1 MLHEKNICDQFMKTI
16 DRLIEEENTSEFLLC
31 GSKNEI
37 DLLLKILYDHNIIH
51 NKDENTIWLKPR
63 FVRLYRHDS
72 YEDRVFLIPYKSTKN
87 TISIY

>member
-16 DRLIEEENTSEFLLC
+16 DRLIKEENTSEFLLC

-37 DLLLKILYDHNIIH
+37 DLLLKILYEHNIIH